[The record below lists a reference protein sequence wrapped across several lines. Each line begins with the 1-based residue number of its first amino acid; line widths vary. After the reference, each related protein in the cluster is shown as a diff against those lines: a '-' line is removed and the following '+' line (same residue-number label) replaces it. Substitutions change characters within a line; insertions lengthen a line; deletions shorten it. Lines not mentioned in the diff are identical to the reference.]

1 MRRLSLLLAI
11 PLLLAACGKKGAL
24 IYPDLLVPEAASA
37 VSVRQVGVGMRLSF
51 VLPRKDLAGQNLT
64 DLAGVKVLK
73 RESMPSPPQECPTCT
88 DAFRLLRTLYVDVQD
103 GSVRRYGSLMV
114 LLDSDVRIG
123 GIYTYRVVPFTRGA
137 VDGAASIPV
146 TATMVTPPMPPVL
159 HIAPSP
165 TDIRLEFVGLLPLT
179 GTLVGYNLYRT
190 EKGGEMP
197 LLPLNREP
205 LSGSSYTDS
214 GLIRG
219 VTYGYAARTVVRLST
234 GETVESVLSNEVQ
247 GALKEEE

>member
-1 MRRLSLLLAI
+1 MRRLTLLLVI
-11 PLLLAACGKKGAL
+11 SLLLAACGKKGAL
-24 IYPDLLVPEAASA
+24 IYPDLLVPEAPSA
-37 VSVRQVGVGMRLSF
+37 VSVRQAGVGMRLSF

-73 RESMPSPPQECPTCT
+73 RESMPDPSQECPACT
-88 DAFRLLRTLYVDVQD
+88 DSFRLFRTLYVDVQD
-103 GSVRRYGSLMV
+103 GGARRYGNLMV

-146 TATMVTPPMPPVL
+146 TATMQPPPLPPVL
-159 HIAPSP
+159 HVFPSP
-165 TDIRLEFVGLLPLT
+165 TDIRLEFVGLLPVT

-190 EKGGEMP
+190 ERGGEMP
-197 LLPLNREP
+197 FLPLNREP

-214 GLIRG
+214 SLIRG
-219 VTYGYAARTVVRLST
+219 VTYSYAARIVVRMPT
-234 GETVESVLSNEVQ
+234 GETVESILSNEVE
-247 GALKEEE
+247 GALKDDE